1 MLHVVGDE
9 VFEPLFRA
17 ARRYAFHLE
26 VQDTYGVADEVE
38 ALRRWESGETYDPEE
53 QPASWKA
60 WDDLMVETA
69 GRGVALERLRV
80 VTVPHSTYTRWLLSE
95 THANVEV
102 GEVVRWL
109 PRHLAD
115 PAEVPG
121 DDYWLFDDD
130 TVAFTTFAETGE
142 FMGLSI
148 TTDPGIVGLCL
159 KARATLWPKGIDH
172 ARYTDSEYAHA
183 P

>member
-1 MLHVVGDE
+1 MLHVAGDGI
-9 VFEPLFRA
+9 FAPLFRA
-17 ARRYAFHLE
+17 ARHRAFHLE

-38 ALRRWESGETYDPEE
+38 ALRRWAAGEPYETEE
-53 QPASWKA
+53 QPESWKA

-69 GRGVALERLRV
+69 GRGIALERLRV
-80 VTVPHSTYTRWLLSE
+80 VTVPHSDYTRWLLSE
-95 THANVEV
+95 TETRLEV
-102 GEVVRWL
+102 GEAVRWL
-109 PRHLAD
+109 PRHLTD

-130 TVAFTTFAETGE
+130 TVAFTTFAATGE

-148 TTDPGIVGLCL
+148 TTDPAIVGRCVQV
-159 KARATLWPKGIDH
+159 RVPLWQKGIDH
-172 ARYTDSEYAHA
+172 TQYANSEHAHA

>member
-1 MLHVVGDE
+1 MLHVVGDGI
-9 VFEPLFRA
+9 FEPLFRA
-17 ARRYAFHLE
+17 ARRRAFHLE
-26 VQDTYGVADEVE
+26 VQDSYGVADEVE
-38 ALRRWESGETYDPEE
+38 PLRRWEAGETYEPEE

-80 VTVPHSTYTRWLLSE
+80 VTVPHSNYTRWLLSRGDIRV
-95 THANVEV
+95 AA
-102 GEVVRWL
+102 GESVRWL

-115 PAEVPG
+115 PAEVPR

-148 TTDPGIVGLCL
+148 TTDPEIVGRCVQ
-159 KARATLWPKGIDH
+159 ARGTLWPNGIDH
-172 ARYTDSEYAHA
+172 PRYARQ
-183 P
+183 

>member
-9 VFEPLFRA
+9 VFEPLFRG

-38 ALRRWESGETYDPEE
+38 ALKRWETGETYEPEE
-53 QPASWKA
+53 QPVSWKA
-60 WDDLMVETA
+60 WDDLMLESA
-69 GRGVALERLRV
+69 ERGIALERLRV
-80 VTVPHSTYTRWLLSE
+80 ITVPHSDYTRWLLSE
-95 THANVEV
+95 THTNVAV

-109 PRHLAD
+109 PRHLVD

-121 DDYWLFDDD
+121 DDYWLFDDE

-148 TTDPGIVGLCL
+148 TTDRGIVSRCVQ
-159 KARATLWPKGIDH
+159 ARELLWRRGIDH
-172 ARYTDSEYAHA
+172 ARYADSEYAHA
-183 P
+183 K